1 MNIGIIC
8 EYSPFHNG
16 HLYHLEKIKEMYP
29 NSTIVLVMSS
39 LFMQRGD
46 VSIIGKWEKTD
57 IALKYG
63 VDVVI
68 ELPFVFSSQ
77 GADIFA
83 KGAIEILK
91 NMNIDCLVF
100 GSETNDIEKL
110 ESIAKVQINNK
121 GFDNKVKEN
130 MEKGNNYPTAL
141 SNSIKDILG
150 YTVENPNDLLAISYI
165 KEIIKQKTNIK
176 PISIKRTN
184 DFHSKKITGKI
195 TSATSIREA
204 LKKKKNVKKYVPSLT
219 YNYLKKDVHLI
230 EDYYDLLKYK
240 IISEIDNLSIYQ
252 TVDEGLDSRIKKY
265 IYESNTLEE
274 LINNIKTKRYTY
286 NKISRMLIH
295 ILCSFTK
302 EEASKYKESE
312 YIRVL
317 GFNNKGKDLLNKVKK
332 TSKLPI
338 ITGYSNIKSEILNI
352 ELRVSN
358 IYYLTSKNK
367 TTLMKREYMSSP
379 IIR

>member
-16 HLYHLEKIKEMYP
+16 HLYHIEKIKEMYP

-91 NMNIDCLVF
+91 NMNIDYLVF

-110 ESIAKVQINNK
+110 ESIAKVQIDNK
-121 GFDNKVKEN
+121 VFDNKVKEN

-141 SNSIKDILG
+141 SNSIKEILG

-219 YNYLKKDVHLI
+219 YNYL
-230 EDYYDLLKYK
+230 
-240 IISEIDNLSIYQ
+240 
-252 TVDEGLDSRIKKY
+252 
-265 IYESNTLEE
+265 
-274 LINNIKTKRYTY
+274 
-286 NKISRMLIH
+286 
-295 ILCSFTK
+295 
-302 EEASKYKESE
+302 
-312 YIRVL
+312 
-317 GFNNKGKDLLNKVKK
+317 
-332 TSKLPI
+332 
-338 ITGYSNIKSEILNI
+338 
-352 ELRVSN
+352 
-358 IYYLTSKNK
+358 
-367 TTLMKREYMSSP
+367 
-379 IIR
+379 

>member
-16 HLYHLEKIKEMYP
+16 HLYHIEKIKEMYP

-91 NMNIDCLVF
+91 NMNIDYLVF

-121 GFDNKVKEN
+121 DFDNKVKDN

-165 KEIIKQKTNIK
+165 KEIIKQKTTIK

-204 LKKKKNVKKYVPSLT
+204 LKKKKNIKKYVPSLT
-219 YNYLKKDVHLI
+219 YNYLKKDIHFI

-252 TVDEGLDSRIKKY
+252 TVDEGLDSRIKNY
-265 IYESNTLEE
+265 IYESDTLEE

-332 TSKLPI
+332 TSNLPI

-358 IYYLTSKNK
+358 IYYLTSKKK